1 MGFLF
6 VCWHSVCMEH
16 ALLLAQLNC
25 LWILD
30 FIFRKSV
37 ASHFLHLNSVLW
49 ESKEAQRGGS
59 LLPPASSRL
68 LHSRT
73 WRQLAVLAG
82 AVCVQTVTWAVWK
95 GAGRSSFHSFF
106 SKKPGRL
113 AQGCLFQLTFPSL
126 NGALSP
132 YRNITFSYTRSKR

>member
-1 MGFLF
+1 MGFLL
-6 VCWHSVCMEH
+6 VWLALICVEH
-16 ALLLAQLNC
+16 ALLAQLNC

-37 ASHFLHLNSVLW
+37 ASHFLHLNSVLR
-49 ESKEAQRGGS
+49 EPKQAQRGES
-59 LLPPASSRL
+59 LLPPASSQL
-68 LHSRT
+68 VHSRT

-82 AVCVQTVTWAVWK
+82 ALCVQTVTWAVWK

-132 YRNITFSYTRSKR
+132 YRNITFS